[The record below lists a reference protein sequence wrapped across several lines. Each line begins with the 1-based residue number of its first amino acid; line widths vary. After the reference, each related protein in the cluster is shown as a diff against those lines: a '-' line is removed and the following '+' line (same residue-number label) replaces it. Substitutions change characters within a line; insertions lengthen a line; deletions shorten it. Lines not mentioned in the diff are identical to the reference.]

1 MSVLAGMRN
10 RAARVP
16 QIPVGPEASADASWR
31 GRAEGQAGEA
41 PAEGSHRARP
51 FTPPARSRCELAA
64 LAALLAVAAF
74 VFFWNLTASGYA
86 NEFYAAAAQ
95 AGSQSWS
102 AFLWGAS
109 DASGAITVDKPPASL
124 WLMALSIRLLGLSS
138 FALLLPQALMGV
150 ACIYLCYAIVRR
162 RWGAAA
168 GLGAG
173 ALFVATPVAALMF
186 RFDNPDALLVLLM
199 LGAAGCVL
207 RALEAASDRAGNR
220 VRTRWFVLAG
230 ILVGFGFL
238 TKQLQVFLVLP
249 GFGLAMLASSPARW
263 PRRVLDAAA
272 ALAAM
277 VVAAGWWV
285 LLTVVVP
292 SGSRP
297 YIGGSQTDSFLELT
311 FGYNGLGR
319 LTGDET
325 GSVVPGASSG
335 GASQGGMWGE
345 TGIGR
350 LLGSDFAGQFAWF
363 ALFALAGILIC
374 WLAARACSGAGGSAA
389 GRARGRDAGQLGRLR
404 RAFVLVFGGWL
415 VVTWLVFSFM
425 AGIFHAYYTVALVPA
440 VAVMAAACLRSLWEL
455 RDRVWARP
463 ACAVLIGASA
473 LWACVIVVRSGAW
486 TWLGWCVLALGAA
499 GAVAVAL
506 AGVVP
511 DARLRRRSTVAAC
524 TVAAA
529 ALLAAPAAWTAA
541 TIASGHHGSIVSAG
555 PSSGAAGGPGGGGGG
570 GGTAPGGTNASAPTA
585 PDGAEADADAAGA
598 GDAAA
603 GEQANGSA
611 GDGSS
616 APTPP
621 SADGASGTG
630 ALSADAD
637 GTGSGEAAD
646 ASETAD
652 TDAAAGSGP
661 AAGGAAGA
669 QAQGGSI
676 LGGSG
681 ASSNSEL
688 VELLVEGGS
697 GYRWAAATTGSQNAA
712 GYQLASEL
720 PVMAIGGFNGTDPAP
735 TLEQFKAYVAAG
747 LVRYYIAGGGMGGS
761 QMGGSSAASE
771 IEAWVEETF
780 EAQTVGGV
788 TVYDLAS

>member
-1 MSVLAGMRN
+1 MSMLAGMWN
-10 RAARVP
+10 RAVRVP
-16 QIPVGPEASADASWR
+16 QIPVGPEASADTSWR
-31 GRAEGQAGEA
+31 CRAEGQAGEGT
-41 PAEGSHRARP
+41 AEGSRRARP
-51 FTPPARSRCELAA
+51 FTPPARSRRELAA
-64 LAALLAVAAF
+64 LAALLAAAAF

-124 WLMALSIRLLGLSS
+124 WLMALSIRLFGLSS

-150 ACIYLCYAIVRR
+150 ACTYLCYAIVRR
-162 RWGAAA
+162 LWGAAA

-207 RALEAASDRAGNR
+207 RALEAAPDRAGNR

-230 ILVGFGFL
+230 VLVGFGFL

-249 GFGLAMLASSPARW
+249 GFGLAMLTSSPARW
-263 PRRVLDAAA
+263 ARRALDAAA

-325 GSVVPGASSG
+325 GSVVPGASAG

-374 WLAARACSGAGGSAA
+374 WLAARACSGAGSSAA
-389 GRARGRDAGQLGRLR
+389 GRAQGSDAGQLGRLR

-463 ACAVLIGASA
+463 VCAVLIGVSA
-473 LWACVIVVRSGAW
+473 LWACVIVVRSGTW
-486 TWLGWCVLALGAA
+486 TWLGWCVLALGAIS
-499 GAVAVAL
+499 AVAVAL

-511 DARLRRRSTVAAC
+511 EARLRRRSTVAAC

-555 PSSGAAGGPGGGGGG
+555 PSSGMGGGPGGGGA
-570 GGTAPGGTNASAPTA
+570 APGGAASSAPTA
-585 PDGAEADADAAGA
+585 PDSAGADADTAET

-603 GEQANGSA
+603 GEQAYGSA
-611 GDGSS
+611 GDASS

-621 SADGASGTG
+621 SAEGAFGTG
-630 ALSADAD
+630 APSADAD
-637 GTGSGEAAD
+637 GTGSGAGEAG
-646 ASETAD
+646 ASETAG
-652 TDAAAGSGP
+652 TDASAGVGP
-661 AAGGAAGA
+661 AAGGAAAGA

-676 LGGSG
+676 LGGAG

-688 VELLVEGGS
+688 VELLIEGGS

-747 LVRYYIAGGGMGGS
+747 LVRYYIAGGGMGAS

>member
-16 QIPVGPEASADASWR
+16 QIPVGPETSADASWR

-51 FTPPARSRCELAA
+51 FTPPARSRRELAA

-150 ACIYLCYAIVRR
+150 ACTYLCYAIVRR
-162 RWGAAA
+162 LWSAAA

-207 RALEAASDRAGNR
+207 RALEAAPDRAGNR

-325 GSVVPGASSG
+325 GSVAPGASSG

-463 ACAVLIGASA
+463 SCAVLTGASA

-511 DARLRRRSTVAAC
+511 DACLRRRSTVAAC

-555 PSSGAAGGPGGGGGG
+555 PSSGTGGGPGGG
-570 GGTAPGGTNASAPTA
+570 GGTAPGGANASAPTA
-585 PDGAEADADAAGA
+585 PDGAESDADAAGA

-603 GEQANGSA
+603 GEQANGFA

-637 GTGSGEAAD
+637 GTGSGAGAAAD

-688 VELLVEGGS
+688 VELLIEGGS

>member
-10 RAARVP
+10 RAVRVP
-16 QIPVGPEASADASWR
+16 QIPVGPEASAEASWR
-31 GRAEGQAGEA
+31 GRAEGRAGEETV
-41 PAEGSHRARP
+41 EGSHRARP
-51 FTPPARSRCELAA
+51 FTPPARSRRELAA

-109 DASGAITVDKPPASL
+109 DAGGAITVDKPPASL
-124 WLMALSIRLLGLSS
+124 WLMALSIRLFGLSS

-150 ACIYLCYAIVRR
+150 ACTYLCYAIVRR
-162 RWGAAA
+162 LWGAAA

-207 RALEAASDRAGNR
+207 RALEAAPDRAGNR

-249 GFGLAMLASSPARW
+249 GFGLAMLAFSPARW
-263 PRRVLDAAA
+263 PRRVLDAVA

-350 LLGSDFAGQFAWF
+350 LLGGDFAGQFAWF
-363 ALFALAGILIC
+363 ALFALAGVLIC
-374 WLAARACSGAGGSAA
+374 WLAARACSGAGSSAT
-389 GRARGRDAGQLGRLR
+389 GRAKGCGTGQLGRLR

-473 LWACVIVVRSGAW
+473 LWACVIVVRSGAL
-486 TWLGWCVLALGAA
+486 TWLGWCVLALGAI

-511 DARLRRRSTVAAC
+511 DARLRRRSTIAAC

-555 PSSGAAGGPGGGGGG
+555 PSSGTGGGPGGPGGGGA
-570 GGTAPGGTNASAPTA
+570 APGGTNASAPTA
-585 PDGAEADADAAGA
+585 PDGAEAADAAETD
-598 GDAAA
+598 DAAA
-603 GEQANGSA
+603 GEQANGPA
-611 GDGSS
+611 GDASS
-616 APTPP
+616 APTLP
-621 SADGASGTG
+621 SAEGASGTG
-630 ALSADAD
+630 APSADVD
-637 GTGSGEAAD
+637 GAGSGAGEAG
-646 ASETAD
+646 ASETAG
-652 TDAAAGSGP
+652 TDAAAGAGST
-661 AAGGAAGA
+661 AGGAAAGA

-688 VELLVEGGS
+688 VELLIEGGS

>member
-1 MSVLAGMRN
+1 MSMLAGMRK
-10 RAARVP
+10 RTVRVP
-16 QIPVGPEASADASWR
+16 QIPVGPEASAAGSWR
-31 GRAEGQAGEA
+31 RAGARAAGA
-41 PAEGSHRARP
+41 STVDARP
-51 FTPPARSRCELAA
+51 DGGTCVRSFAPPVRSRRELAA
-64 LAALLAVAAF
+64 LAVLLAVAAF

-109 DASGAITVDKPPASL
+109 DAGGAITVDKPPASL

-150 ACIYLCYAIVRR
+150 ACTYLCYAIVRR
-162 RWGAAA
+162 LWGAAA
-168 GLGAG
+168 GLVAG

-220 VRTRWFVLAG
+220 ARTRRFVLAG
-230 ILVGFGFL
+230 TLIGFGFL
-238 TKQLQVFLVLP
+238 TKQLQVLLVLP
-249 GFGLAMLASSPARW
+249 GFGLAMLACSPARW
-263 PRRVLDAAA
+263 PRRMLDALA

-350 LLGSDFAGQFAWF
+350 LLGGDFAGQFAWF
-363 ALFALAGILIC
+363 ALFALAGIVVC
-374 WLAARACSGAGGSAA
+374 WLAARARSGAGRTEGH
-389 GRARGRDAGQLGRLR
+389 GPEQLGRLR
-404 RAFVLVFGGWL
+404 RAFVLVFGSWL

-463 ACAVLIGASA
+463 ACAVLVGGSA

-486 TWLGWCVLALGAA
+486 TWLGWCVLAVGAA
-499 GAVAVAL
+499 SAVAAAL
-506 AGVVP
+506 AGLVR
-511 DARLRRRSTVAAC
+511 DARRRRGYTMCACAVAAC
-524 TVAAA
+524 ACM
-529 ALLAAPAAWTAA
+529 AAPAAWTTA
-541 TIASGHHGSIVSAG
+541 TIVAGHHGSIVSAG
-555 PSSGAAGGPGGGGGG
+555 PSSQTGGGPGGGGA
-570 GGTAPGGTNASAPTA
+570 APGAAGISTSMA
-585 PDGAEADADAAGA
+585 PDGADAEAGE
-598 GDAAA
+598 AAA
-603 GEQANGSA
+603 GGQNPGSA
-611 GDGSS
+611 GDGLS
-616 APTPP
+616 ALTPP
-621 SADGASGTG
+621 AADGASGGG
-630 ALSADAD
+630 APSAGGEGYD
-637 GTGSGEAAD
+637 TGSD
-646 ASETAD
+646 A
-652 TDAAAGSGP
+652 TDGAESAGAGSAP
-661 AAGGAAGA
+661 GA
-669 QAQGGSI
+669 QAGSGSI

-688 VELLVEGGS
+688 VELLIEGGA

-720 PVMAIGGFNGTDPAP
+720 PIMAIGGFNGTDPAP

-747 LVRYYIAGGGMGGS
+747 LVRYYIVGGGMGGS